1 MNNNTTT
8 PQNAI
13 SSVQVFH
20 CHSKIYNDWSFY
32 AEELADVSILLLN
45 PHHASTNY
53 HRVTLMATPAQMLE
67 LLQEHQHLMKTRNIT
82 NKP

>member
-32 AEELADVSILLLN
+32 AEEAGVKILLLN

-67 LLQEHQHLMKTRNIT
+67 LLQEHRHLMKTRNIT
-82 NKP
+82 TKP